1 MNFEVPFACAL
12 TGMWNYLLRR
22 ILALPAATALEKRLL
37 VTTWKFLGS
46 VSIMACASFYT
57 AQLQRNVQQAT
68 FPLALQPSLC
78 VLQTSPPTVTTI
90 TTVATIT
97 TVTSTTTAV
106 IITIT
111 NTTAT
116 GYSQGGPQIGICN
129 RVQNSGCPG
138 NIRKMYV
145 RCPYP
150 HKSELGE
157 GTHGAWPLRAVLYSN
172 SCAAN
177 PWHGHLTYL

>member
-1 MNFEVPFACAL
+1 MELSSEENPGPSSSYCLGEEAA
-12 TGMWNYLLRR
+12 GHYLE
-22 ILALPAATALEKRLL
+22 I
-37 VTTWKFLGS
+37 LGS

-116 GYSQGGPQIGICN
+116 G
-129 RVQNSGCPG
+129 
-138 NIRKMYV
+138 
-145 RCPYP
+145 
-150 HKSELGE
+150 
-157 GTHGAWPLRAVLYSN
+157 
-172 SCAAN
+172 
-177 PWHGHLTYL
+177 